1 MRIDAHQHFWKY
13 EPAQYPWI
21 RADWPIRRDFL
32 PPDLQPL
39 LAKARLDGCVAVQA
53 RQTLEETRWLLSL
66 TTEHSFIKGVV
77 GWVDLRSEQVRDQ
90 LAQFAGHPR
99 FVGVRHVVQDEPDDS
114 FVLRRD
120 FLRGMAC
127 LQDFDLAYDIL
138 IFARQ
143 LPAAIQLVKRFPN
156 QRFVVDH
163 IAKPQIAA
171 GRLSPWTEHIRQLAQ
186 HPNVTCKVSGMVTE
200 AQWKSWRRQEFTP
213 YLDTVFEAFGPGRI
227 MYGSDW
233 PVCLLAANYQKVYDV
248 AAIYCSRLSPSEQS
262 QVFGATASRF
272 YGLAWPARIPSPIGW
287 ERARVRV

>member
-21 RADWPIRRDFL
+21 RADWPIRRDFF

-39 LAKARLDGCVAVQA
+39 LAKAGLNGCVAVQA
-53 RQTLEETRWLLSL
+53 RQSLEETRWLLSL

-77 GWVDLRSEQVRDQ
+77 GWVDLRSDYVHDQ
-90 LAQFAGHPR
+90 LAQFAHHPC
-99 FVGVRHVVQDEPDDS
+99 FVGVRHVVQDEPDES
-114 FVLRRD
+114 FMLRPG
-120 FLRGMAC
+120 FLRGLAC

-156 QRFVVDH
+156 HRFVVDH

-171 GRLSPWTEHIRQLAQ
+171 QRLSPWTEHIRQLAQ
-186 HPNVTCKVSGMVTE
+186 HPNVTCKVSGVVTE
-200 AQWKSWRRQEFTP
+200 AHWKNWKQRDFTP
-213 YLDTVFEAFGPGRI
+213 YLDTVFEAFGPTRI

-233 PVCLLAANYQKVYDV
+233 PVCLLAASYERVYDL
-248 AAIYCSRLSPSEQS
+248 AAAYCSRLSASEQR
-262 QVFGATASRF
+262 QVFGATAVGF
-272 YGLAWPARIPSPIGW
+272 YRLI
-287 ERARVRV
+287 

>member
-53 RQTLEETRWLLSL
+53 RQSLEETRWLLSL
-66 TTEHSFIKGVV
+66 AAQHSFIKGVV

-90 LAQFAGHPR
+90 LAQFARHPR

-114 FVLRRD
+114 FMLRRE
-120 FLRGMAC
+120 FLRGMTC
-127 LQDFDLAYDIL
+127 LQDFALAYDIL
-138 IFARQ
+138 IYARQ
-143 LPAAIQLVKRFPN
+143 LPAAIQLVKRFPK

-171 GRLSPWTEHIRQLAQ
+171 GRLSPWTGHIRQLAQ

-200 AQWKSWRRQEFTP
+200 APWKNWKQQDFTP
-213 YLDTVFEAFGPGRI
+213 YLDTVFEAFGPSRL

-233 PVCLLAANYQKVYDV
+233 PVCLLAAGYQEVYDL
-248 AAIYCSRLSPSEQS
+248 AATYCSRLSPSEQQ
-262 QVFGATASRF
+262 QVFSTTACRF
-272 YGLAWPARIPSPIGW
+272 YRLA
-287 ERARVRV
+287 